1 MAEKVQMNA
10 KTDPNGYKKR
20 KQQRKREL
28 YRLLKSIMS
37 VSGITLVVI
46 TAALLRSILSS
57 NQSPYLSTVIVYDD
71 SENTTPR
78 ADNSTKLLME
88 LQIPKVAEETKH
100 LELDRQFDP
109 WGGKKRS
116 RQHKRQFS
124 PWGGKR
130 SSVPKIDIYHL
141 EKDAAVKK
149 SMKKQS
155 FYPRNTKT
163 SINVRSNN
171 VWNSRRSLISGERK
185 LSLAKR
191 NAHLWDSKPHSLDP
205 WIEKKSFSSWGG
217 KKSLYSLNGKKS
229 FNSWGGK
236 RGFNS
241 WGGKRGFNSWGGKR
255 SFNSWGGKRSFN
267 SWGGKRGFNSW
278 GGKKG
283 FNSWGGKRGF
293 NSWGGKRG
301 FNSWGGKRNNPTED
315 DSKQKY
321 DVDYTNFILSTPSDF
336 KLH

>member
-1 MAEKVQMNA
+1 M
-10 KTDPNGYKKR
+10 TDRTGFDWC
-20 KQQRKREL
+20 EE
-28 YRLLKSIMS
+28 IMS

-57 NQSPYLSTVIVYDD
+57 NQSPYLSTVMVYDD
-71 SENTTPR
+71 SENTTPST
-78 ADNSTKLLME
+78 DNASKIMMKL
-88 LQIPKVAEETKH
+88 QVPKLVEETKN

-116 RQHKRQFS
+116 HQYKRQFS

-130 SSVPKIDIYHL
+130 SSVPKTYHF
-141 EKDAAVKK
+141 EKDVAVKK
-149 SMKKQS
+149 SRKKPS
-155 FYPRNTKT
+155 FHPWSTKAF
-163 SINVRSNN
+163 INVWSNS
-171 VWNSRRSLISGERK
+171 VWNTRRPSISGERK

-191 NAHLWDSKPHSLDP
+191 NAHLWDSKPDSLDL
-205 WIEKKSFSSWGG
+205 WIGKKSFSSWGG
-217 KKSLYSLNGKKS
+217 KKSLNSLNGKKS
-229 FNSWGGK
+229 
-236 RGFNS
+236 FNS

-278 GGKKG
+278 GGKRG

-301 FNSWGGKRNNPTED
+301 FNSWGGKKGFNSRGIKRNNPTEE
-315 DSKQKY
+315 DSKQQY
-321 DVDYTNFILSTPSDF
+321 DVDYTNFILSTPSNF

>member
-1 MAEKVQMNA
+1 MQRLIQMA
-10 KTDPNGYKKR
+10 T
-20 KQQRKREL
+20 KRENSKAKGSC
-28 YRLLKSIMS
+28 RLLKSIMS

-46 TAALLRSILSS
+46 TAALLRSILS
-57 NQSPYLSTVIVYDD
+57 QSPYLSTVIVYDD
-71 SENTTPR
+71 SENTTPS
-78 ADNSTKLLME
+78 ADNASKILME
-88 LQIPKVAEETKH
+88 LQVPKVAEETKH

-130 SSVPKIDIYHL
+130 SSVAKTDIYHL

-149 SMKKQS
+149 SMKKRS
-155 FYPRNTKT
+155 FHPRNT
-163 SINVRSNN
+163 NARSNS
-171 VWNSRRSLISGERK
+171 VWTSRRPSISGERN
-185 LSLAKR
+185 LAKR
-191 NAHLWDSKPHSLDP
+191 NAHLWDSKQDSLDP
-205 WIEKKSFSSWGG
+205 WIGKKSFSSWGG

-229 FNSWGGK
+229 FNSWGGKRGLNSWGGK

-278 GGKKG
+278 GGKRG
-283 FNSWGGKRGF
+283 FNSWSGKRGF

-301 FNSWGGKRNNPTED
+301 FNSWGRKRNNPTED
-315 DSKQKY
+315 DSKQQY